1 MKAVVYYRSKGL
13 VVEDVPMPG
22 LEAGEVLV
30 KVIKVGF
37 CGSDHSLIESGSLKD
52 GTILGHEVS
61 GIVMENNKQAT
72 GLKPGSRVI
81 IRPTFCGR
89 CKDCRAGRPYLCQI
103 NRRSIGIGDMQG
115 GFAEYV
121 KVYPQMLI
129 PIPEGVDLEN
139 AALAE
144 PFAAALH
151 GIRCSDR
158 KAGSALIIGGG
169 AIGLALAMLLK
180 ILGSGPIAV
189 SEPVKEKRDLAKNLG
204 ADIVI
209 DPSKEDIVGRVLD
222 ETKGLGF
229 DVVFECSGSQR
240 SIQTGIDTAAR
251 GGTVCVVSII
261 MTETSIIPL
270 TLNFKEIWLTGSYS
284 NTHEEN
290 IKCLDWMAK
299 GKLDARPLIT
309 DRIELEELSFVYEK
323 RVKAGK
329 TIKVM
334 ADVGKDYGTVQ
345 G

>member
-13 VVEDVPMPG
+13 VTEDVAMPG
-22 LEAGEVLV
+22 LKADEVLV
-30 KVIKVGF
+30 KVVKTGF
-37 CGSDHSLIESGSLKD
+37 CGSDHSLIECGNLED

-61 GIVMENNKQAT
+61 GIVVENGKQVK
-72 GLKPGSRVI
+72 GHNLGSRVI

-89 CKDCRAGRPYLCQI
+89 CKDCQAGRPYLCQI

-144 PFAAALH
+144 PFAAAFH
-151 GIRCSDR
+151 GIRCSG
-158 KAGSALIIGGG
+158 KQAGSALIIGGG

-180 ILGSGPIAV
+180 ILNFGPIAV
-189 SEPVKEKRDLAKNLG
+189 SEPVKEKRDLAKSLG

-209 DPSKEDIVGRVLD
+209 NPSKEDIVGRVLD
-222 ETKGLGF
+222 ETKGSGF
-229 DVVFECSGSQR
+229 DVVFECSGSQK

-251 GGTVCVVSII
+251 GATVCVVSII
-261 MTETSIIPL
+261 MTEANIIPL
-270 TLNFKEIWLTGSYS
+270 TLNFKEVWLTGTYS

-290 IKCLDWMAK
+290 IKCLEWMAEK
-299 GKLDARPLIT
+299 RLDARPLIT
-309 DRIELEELSFVYEK
+309 NRIGLEELPFVYEK
-323 RVKAGK
+323 RIKAGK

-334 ADVGKDYGTVQ
+334 IDVGKN
-345 G
+345 